1 MHLRCV
7 GACLWL
13 FLHGPWSEA
22 SCYMQRPGVHLG
34 GSRHE
39 QALARIIR
47 TGSVNRELLIGPVL
61 KASAPLCSA
70 LVGVRYSPLR

>member
-1 MHLRCV
+1 
-7 GACLWL
+7 
-13 FLHGPWSEA
+13 
-22 SCYMQRPGVHLG
+22 MQRPGVHLG